1 MTSILWGLAFTRTD
15 PAPVRGDKALSGH
28 RLQPL
33 AVLAP
38 LAAHGVKIHAL

>member
-15 PAPVRGDKALSGH
+15 LAPAREDKALSGH